1 MKKIIIGL
9 FILLVTDV
17 AYSQKDN
24 TDIDVVQSL
33 FGRDKRLIINEYM
46 RLNDN
51 QKNPFWLIYDQYEE
65 KRKSIQKESFILLKE
80 YADNYDSLDG
90 TEARKLIVSFMNNL
104 EEYNSLYK
112 VYFKKM
118 EKVIGSLKAATFIQL
133 EIFIQTAMQESL
145 QSKVRVIGELERL
158 DSQNTERKL
167 ETRKE

>member
-1 MKKIIIGL
+1 MKKIVIGL
-9 FILLVTDV
+9 VILLVTDV

-46 RLNDN
+46 RLNDK
-51 QKNPFWLIYDQYEE
+51 QKNSFWPIYDQYEE

-80 YADNYDSLDG
+80 YADNYDTLNG
-90 TEARKLIVSFMNNL
+90 AEARKLIVNFMDNL
-104 EEYNSLYK
+104 EGYNSLYK

-133 EIFIQTAMQESL
+133 EIFIQTALQESL
-145 QSKVRVIGELERL
+145 QSKVRVIGELERV
-158 DSQNTERKL
+158 DIQHTEPKL
-167 ETRKE
+167 ENQ